1 MMMHASPKFTFVLS
15 AILLLGFSGCAQ
27 PPASTSADYVR
38 ALDTKVPAWL
48 EEFVVPGAAIA
59 IIDNGAIIV
68 QKGYGFADAQKKI
81 PVDGKTGFNIAS
93 ISKTMTAWGVMKL
106 VEQGKLDLDS
116 PAEKYLTRWHLPPSE
131 FNAKGVTIR
140 RLLSHTAGLSLHG
153 YPGFAPSDTLPTIEE
168 SLSGRTNGG
177 GDVRLISE
185 PGTEWRYSGGGYTL
199 LQLIIEE
206 VSGQRF
212 ADYMRTEVL
221 EPLGMTHSSFVFDEK
236 TRSTSSLEHNA
247 FGEVIPFERFTAQAA
262 AGLHTTIEDLARFAL
277 ASIRVP
283 EPGKEASPLLQASS
297 LELMTTPAPT
307 ANGNYGLGYNV
318 ETIMNTTTFM
328 VGHGGSNAG
337 WKANFRVDRK
347 SGNGFVVITNGA
359 SGDEVIDQAYCD
371 WVLWKYGMPLG
382 FRCRKSLLPQMIHAY
397 QKDGVDAAIAAY
409 RTVKDAET
417 VEHGFSESEV
427 NLFGYELLWKKNV
440 QDAVAIFKLNA
451 EENPTSFNAYDS
463 YGEGLLALGDTAQ
476 GIANYKR
483 SIELNPSNENGIG
496 VLKNLGVDTDALI
509 ITVPME
515 HMQLLAGE
523 YEAIDPPADKNGKW
537 TIVIDV
543 MDGLLRGTDGTYRYR
558 LVPQGDDVFTNP
570 DDGATLVF
578 DAKDK
583 SAITFEI
590 FGKYTFRMVK

>member
-1 MMMHASPKFTFVLS
+1 M
-15 AILLLGFSGCAQ
+15 
-27 PPASTSADYVR
+27 
-38 ALDTKVPAWL
+38 
-48 EEFVVPGAAIA
+48 E
-59 IIDNGAIIV
+59 IIM
-68 QKGYGFADAQKKI
+68 QKGFGFADAQQKI
-81 PVDGKTGFNIAS
+81 PVDGSTGFNIAS
-93 ISKTMTAWGVMKL
+93 ISKTVTAWGVMKL

-116 PAEKYLTRWHLPPSE
+116 PAENYLTRWHLPASE

-153 YPGFAPSDTLPTIEE
+153 YPGFAPSDTLPTIEA
-168 SLSGRTNGG
+168 SLSGKTNGG
-177 GDVRLISE
+177 GDVRSISE
-185 PGTEWRYSGGGYTL
+185 PGAEWRYSGGGYTL

-206 VSGQRF
+206 VSGRPF

-221 EPLGMTHSSFVFDEK
+221 EPLGMMHSSFVFDEK
-236 TRSTSSLEHNA
+236 TRNTSSLEYNA

-262 AGLHTTIEDLARFAL
+262 AGLHTTIEDFARFAL

-283 EPGKEASPLLQASS
+283 APEKGASPLLQASS
-297 LELMTTPAPT
+297 LELMTTPAPA

-427 NLFGYELLWKKNV
+427 NLFGYELLWKKHV
-440 QDAVAIFKLNA
+440 KDAVAIFKMNV
-451 EENPTSFNAYDS
+451 EDNPTSFNPYDS

-558 LVPQGDDVFTNP
+558 LVLQGNDVFVNP
-570 DDGATLVF
+570 DDGATLAF

-583 SAITFEI
+583 AAISFVI
-590 FGKYTFRMVK
+590 FGKYTFRKVK

>member
-1 MMMHASPKFTFVLS
+1 
-15 AILLLGFSGCAQ
+15 
-27 PPASTSADYVR
+27 
-38 ALDTKVPAWL
+38 
-48 EEFVVPGAAIA
+48 
-59 IIDNGAIIV
+59 
-68 QKGYGFADAQKKI
+68 
-81 PVDGKTGFNIAS
+81 
-93 ISKTMTAWGVMKL
+93 
-106 VEQGKLDLDS
+106 
-116 PAEKYLTRWHLPPSE
+116 
-131 FNAKGVTIR
+131 
-140 RLLSHTAGLSLHG
+140 
-153 YPGFAPSDTLPTIEE
+153 
-168 SLSGRTNGG
+168 
-177 GDVRLISE
+177 
-185 PGTEWRYSGGGYTL
+185 
-199 LQLIIEE
+199 
-206 VSGQRF
+206 
-212 ADYMRTEVL
+212 MRTEVL
-221 EPLGMTHSSFVFDEK
+221 DPLGMTHSSFVFDEK

-262 AGLHTTIEDLARFAL
+262 AGLHTTIEDFARFAL

-297 LELMTTPAPT
+297 LEVMTTPAPA

-359 SGDEVIDQAYCD
+359 SGQSVMDQAYCD
-371 WVLWKYGMPLG
+371 WVLWKYNMPLG
-382 FRCRKSLLPQMIHAY
+382 FRCRKKLLPMMIHTY
-397 QKDGVDAAIAAY
+397 QQGGLDAAIAAY

-427 NLFGYELLWKKNV
+427 NLFGYELIWKKNV
-440 QDAVAIFKLNA
+440 QDAVAIFNMNA

-463 YGEGLLALGDTAQ
+463 YGEGLLALGDTAL

-483 SIELNPSNENGIG
+483 SIELNPANDNGIR
-496 VLKNLGVDTDALI
+496 VLKELGIDTDALI